1 MINVSDNVFVLNTK
15 DTTYVFGILPTGQPE
30 HLYYGRKI
38 TVGDASGLRE
48 KHVFQPG
55 NSVVYDSE
63 HDNYT
68 LEDVCL
74 EMSSY
79 GKGDIREPFVKLVY
93 EDGSF
98 SSDFI
103 YDSYEITDGKP
114 ALESLPS
121 SYDVSD
127 GANHLILRLKEC
139 GSGLVMELHY
149 HVFEECNVI
158 TRYTKLIN
166 NTDAA
171 VRIDKMMSCQIDMPD
186 AGYDFVTFDGA
197 WAREMQIS
205 NVPVSHSRLV
215 NSSYTGT
222 SSSRANPF
230 VMLARPQTTE
240 TAGECYGFNLVYS
253 GNHYESVQAGAYGKM
268 RFMSG
273 INPENFAWTLE
284 PGEEFETPEA
294 VMTYSYEGYNGLSG
308 HMHDFVREH
317 IVRGK
322 WKNKVRPV
330 LLNSWEACY
339 FNINEHKLL
348 NLARKAADM
357 GIELFVM
364 DDGWFGK
371 RNDDKSSL
379 GDWRV
384 NKDKLP
390 GGVDGLCRKI
400 NDMGMDFGIWVEPEM
415 VSVDSDLYRA
425 HPDWTMDIPGRSHS
439 EGRNQ
444 RILDLTRKDVQDY
457 IIEEMSM
464 LFASANIKYV
474 KWDMNR
480 IVTDYFS
487 KELPVGKQMETGH
500 RYIIGLYSCMRI
512 LTEKFQ
518 DILFEGCAAGGNR
531 FDLGILC
538 YFPQIWASD
547 NTDALC
553 RAMIQNGYSY
563 GYPLSVISSHVS
575 GCPNH
580 QTLRITPLETRF
592 NVASF
597 GICGYE
603 CNLSDM
609 KKEELDAIKA
619 QIEIYKKWRDVLQF
633 GRFYRTRNFADN
645 SPVQEWTCVSP
656 DKKRAIG
663 FIMQKLAKPNTQFAY
678 YRACG
683 LLPDCRYH
691 FCNRELKYNIKNF
704 GDLIN
709 TVSPVHIKPDSFLHN
724 AAAHFIKMDGEK
736 EDVYMYGDAIMYA
749 GVRLSPAYGG
759 TGYNSE
765 VRFFPDFASRIYFME
780 SEE

>member
-1 MINVSDNVFVLNTK
+1 MISVSNNIFVLNTK

-38 TVGDASGLRE
+38 TVADASGLRE

-103 YDSYEITDGKP
+103 YDSYEITGGKP

-127 GANHLILRLKEC
+127 GANHIILRLKEC

-186 AGYDFVTFDGA
+186 AEYDFVTFDGA

-339 FNINEHKLL
+339 FDINEHKLL
-348 NLARKAADM
+348 NLARKAANM

-444 RILDLTRKDVQDY
+444 RILDLTRKDVQNY
-457 IIEEMSM
+457 IVEEMSM

-487 KELPVGKQMETGH
+487 KELPAGKQKETGH
-500 RYIIGLYSCMRI
+500 QYIIGLYSCMRI

-645 SPVQEWTCVSP
+645 SPVQEWTCVSH

-663 FIMQKLAKPNTQFAY
+663 FIMQKLAEPNTQFAY

-683 LLPDCRYH
+683 LLPGCRYH

-736 EDVYMYGDAIMYA
+736 EDVYMYGDALMYA

>member
-1 MINVSDNVFVLNTK
+1 MINVSDNIFVLNTK

-38 TVGDASGLRE
+38 TVADASGLRE

-158 TRYTKLIN
+158 ARYTKLVN
-166 NTDAA
+166 NTDAT

-186 AGYDFVTFDGA
+186 AEYDFVTFDGA

-230 VMLARPQTTE
+230 VMLVRPQTTE

-253 GNHYESVQAGAYGKM
+253 GNHYESVQVGAYGKM

-273 INPENFAWTLE
+273 INPENFAWALE
-284 PGEEFETPEA
+284 PGEKFETPEA

-339 FNINEHKLL
+339 FDINEHKLQ

-384 NKDKLP
+384 NKGKLP

-425 HPDWTMDIPGRSHS
+425 HPDWAMDIPGRSHS

-444 RILDLTRKDVQDY
+444 RILDLTRKDVQNY
-457 IIEEMSM
+457 IVEEMSM

-487 KELPVGKQMETGH
+487 KELPAGKQMETGH
-500 RYIIGLYSCMRI
+500 RYIIGLYNCMRI

-580 QTLRITPLETRF
+580 QTLRTTPLETRF

-736 EDVYMYGDAIMYA
+736 EDVYMYGDALMYA

>member
-1 MINVSDNVFVLNTK
+1 MINVSDNIFVLNTK

-38 TVGDASGLRE
+38 TVADASGLRE

-103 YDSYEITDGKP
+103 YDSYEIIDGKP

-186 AGYDFVTFDGA
+186 AEYDFVTFDGA

-273 INPENFAWTLE
+273 INPENFAWTLK
-284 PGEEFETPEA
+284 PGEKFETPEA

-339 FNINEHKLL
+339 FDINEHKLL

-457 IIEEMSM
+457 IVEEMSM

-487 KELPVGKQMETGH
+487 KELPAGKQMETGH

-580 QTLRITPLETRF
+580 QTLRTTPLETRC

-663 FIMQKLAKPNTQFAY
+663 FIMQKLAEPNTQFAY

>member
-1 MINVSDNVFVLNTK
+1 MINVSDNIFILNTK

-38 TVGDASGLRE
+38 TVADASGLRE

-121 SYDVSD
+121 SYDVND

-339 FNINEHKLL
+339 FDINEHKLL

-457 IIEEMSM
+457 IVEEMSI

-487 KELPVGKQMETGH
+487 KELPAGKQMETGH

-580 QTLRITPLETRF
+580 QTLRTTPLETRF

-691 FCNRELKYNIKNF
+691 FCNREFKYNIKNF

-736 EDVYMYGDAIMYA
+736 EDVYMYGDALMYV

>member
-736 EDVYMYGDAIMYA
+736 EDVYMYGDALMYA
-749 GVRLSPAYGG
+749 GVRLSPAYSG

>member
-1 MINVSDNVFVLNTK
+1 MINVSDNIFVLNTK

-30 HLYYGRKI
+30 HIYYGRKI
-38 TVGDASGLRE
+38 TVADASGLRE

-186 AGYDFVTFDGA
+186 AEYDFVTFDGA

-222 SSSRANPF
+222 SSSRANSF

-240 TAGECYGFNLVYS
+240 MTGECYGFNLIYS
-253 GNHYESVQAGAYGKM
+253 GNHYESVQASAYGKM

-273 INPENFAWTLE
+273 INPENFVWTLGS
-284 PGEEFETPEA
+284 GEEFETPEA

-339 FNINEHKLL
+339 FDINEHKLL

-415 VSVDSDLYRA
+415 VSVNSDLYRA

-487 KELPVGKQMETGH
+487 KELPAGKQMETGH

-580 QTLRITPLETRF
+580 QTLRNTPLETRF

-645 SPVQEWTCVSP
+645 SLVQEWTCVSH

-663 FIMQKLAKPNTQFAY
+663 FIMQKLAEPNTQFAY

-736 EDVYMYGDAIMYA
+736 EDVYMYGDALMYA

>member
-663 FIMQKLAKPNTQFAY
+663 FIMQKLAEPNTQFAY

-736 EDVYMYGDAIMYA
+736 EDVYMYGDALMYA

>member
-1 MINVSDNVFVLNTK
+1 MINVSDNIFVLNTK

-38 TVGDASGLRE
+38 TVADASGLRE

-103 YDSYEITDGKP
+103 YDSYEITCGKP
-114 ALESLPS
+114 VLESLPS
-121 SYDVSD
+121 SYDMSD
-127 GANHLILRLKEC
+127 GANHLILRLRES

-166 NTDAA
+166 NTGAA
-171 VRIDKMMSCQIDMPD
+171 VRIDKIMSCQLDMQD
-186 AGYDFVTFDGA
+186 SGYDFVTFNGA
-197 WAREMQIS
+197 WAREMQIGK
-205 NVPVSHSRLV
+205 VPVSHSRLV

-230 VMLARPQTTE
+230 VMLACTQTAE
-240 TAGECYGFNLVYS
+240 TAGECYGFNLIYS

-268 RFMSG
+268 RFVSG

-294 VMTYSYEGYNGLSG
+294 VMAYSYEGYNGLSEC
-308 HMHDFVREH
+308 MHDFVREH

-339 FNINEHKLL
+339 FDINERKLL

-379 GDWRV
+379 GDWQV

-390 GGVDGLCRKI
+390 GGVDGLCSKI

-425 HPDWTMDIPGRSHS
+425 HPDWAMDIPGRSHS

-444 RILDLTRKDVQDY
+444 RLLDLTRKDVQNY
-457 IIEEMSM
+457 IVEEMSR

-487 KELPVGKQMETGH
+487 KELPADKQKETGH
-500 RYIIGLYSCMRI
+500 RYIIGLYRCMRI

-553 RAMIQNGYSY
+553 RAEIQSGYSY
-563 GYPLSVISSHVS
+563 GYPLSVMSSHVS

-580 QTLRITPLETRF
+580 QTLRVTPLETRF

-597 GICGYE
+597 GIYGYE

-609 KKEELDAIKA
+609 KKEELDAIRA

-633 GRFYRTRNFADN
+633 GRFYRTRNFADD

-683 LLPDCRYH
+683 LAPDCRYH
-691 FCNRELKYNIKNF
+691 FYNRELKYNIKNF

-736 EDVYMYGDAIMYA
+736 EDLYMYGDALMYA
-749 GVRLSPAYGG
+749 GVKLSPAFGG

>member
-1 MINVSDNVFVLNTK
+1 M
-15 DTTYVFGILPTGQPE
+15 
-30 HLYYGRKI
+30 
-38 TVGDASGLRE
+38 
-48 KHVFQPG
+48 FQPG

-103 YDSYEITDGKP
+103 YDSYEITGGKP

-186 AGYDFVTFDGA
+186 AEYDFVTFDGA

-284 PGEEFETPEA
+284 PGEKFETPEA

-339 FNINEHKLL
+339 FDINEHKLL

-444 RILDLTRKDVQDY
+444 RILDLTRKMY
-457 IIEEMSM
+457 RII
-464 LFASANIKYV
+464 L
-474 KWDMNR
+474 
-480 IVTDYFS
+480 
-487 KELPVGKQMETGH
+487 L
-500 RYIIGLYSCMRI
+500 
-512 LTEKFQ
+512 
-518 DILFEGCAAGGNR
+518 
-531 FDLGILC
+531 
-538 YFPQIWASD
+538 
-547 NTDALC
+547 
-553 RAMIQNGYSY
+553 
-563 GYPLSVISSHVS
+563 
-575 GCPNH
+575 
-580 QTLRITPLETRF
+580 
-592 NVASF
+592 
-597 GICGYE
+597 
-603 CNLSDM
+603 
-609 KKEELDAIKA
+609 
-619 QIEIYKKWRDVLQF
+619 
-633 GRFYRTRNFADN
+633 
-645 SPVQEWTCVSP
+645 
-656 DKKRAIG
+656 KR
-663 FIMQKLAKPNTQFAY
+663 
-678 YRACG
+678 
-683 LLPDCRYH
+683 
-691 FCNRELKYNIKNF
+691 
-704 GDLIN
+704 
-709 TVSPVHIKPDSFLHN
+709 
-724 AAAHFIKMDGEK
+724 
-736 EDVYMYGDAIMYA
+736 
-749 GVRLSPAYGG
+749 
-759 TGYNSE
+759 
-765 VRFFPDFASRIYFME
+765 
-780 SEE
+780 

>member
-1 MINVSDNVFVLNTK
+1 MINVSDNIFVLNTK

-38 TVGDASGLRE
+38 TVADASGLRE

-103 YDSYEITDGKP
+103 YDSYEIIDGKL

-121 SYDVSD
+121 SYDLSD

-166 NTDAA
+166 NTDAD
-171 VRIDKMMSCQIDMPD
+171 VRIDKMMSCQLDMPD
-186 AGYDFVTFDGA
+186 AGYEFVTFNGA

-240 TAGECYGFNLVYS
+240 TAGECYGFNLIYS

-273 INPENFAWTLE
+273 INPENFAWSLE
-284 PGEEFETPEA
+284 PGEKFETPEA

-339 FNINEHKLL
+339 FDINEHKLL

-379 GDWRV
+379 GDWQV

-444 RILDLTRKDVQDY
+444 RILDLTRKDVQNY
-457 IIEEMSM
+457 IVEEMST

-487 KELPVGKQMETGH
+487 KELPAGKQMEAGH

-531 FDLGILC
+531 FDIGILC

-580 QTLRITPLETRF
+580 QTLRNTPLETRF

-663 FIMQKLAKPNTQFAY
+663 FIMQKLAEPNTQFAY

-683 LLPDCRYH
+683 ILPGCRYH

-736 EDVYMYGDAIMYA
+736 EDVYMYGDALMYA
-749 GVRLSPAYGG
+749 GVKLSPAYGG

>member
-1 MINVSDNVFVLNTK
+1 MINISDNIFTLDTK

-30 HLYYGRKI
+30 HFYYGRKI
-38 TVGDASGLRE
+38 TVADDSGLRE

-103 YDSYEITDGKP
+103 YDSYEIIDGKP

-121 SYDVSD
+121 SYDAGD

-139 GSGLVMELHY
+139 VSGLVMELHY

-166 NTDAA
+166 NTDAD
-171 VRIDKMMSCQIDMPD
+171 VRIDKIMSCQLDMPE
-186 AGYDFVTFDGA
+186 AGYDFVTFNGA

-230 VMLARPQTTE
+230 VMLARPHTTE
-240 TAGECYGFNLVYS
+240 MAGECYGFNLIYS

-273 INPENFAWTLE
+273 INSENFTWTLE
-284 PGEEFETPEA
+284 PGEKFETPEA

-308 HMHDFVREH
+308 HMHDFVMEH

-339 FNINEHKLL
+339 FDINEHKLL
-348 NLARKAADM
+348 KLARKAADM

-379 GDWRV
+379 GDWQV

-425 HPDWTMDIPGRSHS
+425 HPDWAMDIPGRSHS
-439 EGRNQ
+439 EGRSQ
-444 RILDLTRKDVQDY
+444 RILDLTRKDVQNY
-457 IIEEMSM
+457 IVEEMSR

-487 KELPVGKQMETGH
+487 KELPAGKQMETGH

-580 QTLRITPLETRF
+580 QTLRNTPLETRF

-609 KKEELDAIKA
+609 KKEELDAIKT

-663 FIMQKLAKPNTQFAY
+663 FIMQKLAEPNTQFAY

-683 LLPDCRYH
+683 LLSGSRYH

-736 EDVYMYGDAIMYA
+736 EDVYMYGDALMYA